1 MLEFLFARGPDAE
14 LNKRS
19 MNLNKFNWNELWR
32 LQAAMQQDPFSLEM
46 VKRRHASGSKSPMG
60 LLDCTLLYALT
71 RWRKPQVIVET
82 GGFLGMSSAFILKAL
97 ADEHLSNSKL
107 HSIEWME
114 DCPHGS
120 LIPDEL
126 RAGFVPMR
134 GKVED
139 FMAKNQLP
147 PRVDLFLHDS
157 SHRRSHMLMEY
168 EYFWD
173 RMGDGDVLVSHDVH
187 LSSAFSEFITK
198 TYKHD
203 KIGQTDPDATT
214 HHYWARWGNLG
225 FIVKKA

>member
-1 MLEFLFARGPDAE
+1 
-14 LNKRS
+14 

-32 LQAAMQQDPFSLEM
+32 QQAAMQQDAFSTEM

-71 RWRKPQVIVET
+71 RWRRPTVVVET

-97 ADEHLSNSKL
+97 ADEHLSNSRL

-120 LIPDEL
+120 LIPDDL

-139 FMAKNQLP
+139 FMAKGALP
-147 PRVDLFLHDS
+147 PRVDMFLHDS
-157 SHRRSHMLMEY
+157 SHRRNHMLMEY

-173 RMGDGDVLVSHDVH
+173 RMEDGDLLVSHDIH
-187 LSSAFSEFITK
+187 LSSAFTEFVTK
-198 TYKHD
+198 TYVHD
-203 KIGQTDPDATT
+203 KIGQTDPEATT
-214 HHYWARWGNLG
+214 HQYWGRWGNLG
-225 FIVKKA
+225 FVVKKK